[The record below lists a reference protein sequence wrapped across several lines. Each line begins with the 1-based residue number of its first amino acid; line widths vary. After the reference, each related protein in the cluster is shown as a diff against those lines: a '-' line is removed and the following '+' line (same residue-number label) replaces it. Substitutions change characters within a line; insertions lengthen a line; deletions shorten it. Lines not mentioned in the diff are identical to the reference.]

1 MKPVREAKPKGS
13 CCNISLPAKL
23 TCTYLRAEKVN
34 VSEGEEKPIWA
45 LRIEVANGYPLMSD
59 ITDPPY
65 PYEPF

>member
-13 CCNISLPAKL
+13 RRNISLPAKL

-45 LRIEVANGYPLMSD
+45 LLVEVANGYPLMSN

-65 PYEPF
+65 P